1 MSKTGDNSYYLDR
14 KDKYWVQLRLMLR
27 SAGKII
33 EKRFGSIPSNLQA
46 NTKTHFERLLVDL
59 PDIGGDQNIL
69 TPTFVL
75 SAGGIAF
82 IQVLE
87 DYGWDVPT
95 IGETLVQTYQ
105 SVYASLPSPVRWWLR
120 KTEFSA
126 KHQSELKAFAQFSQ
140 RRAYPANWVMEYVK
154 GDHPA
159 FDFGC
164 DYLECAVLKLVQNR
178 SMEKYMPY
186 ICVGDFAVS
195 KVLGTGLQRTQTLF
209 CGSTCCDFRYKK
221 GGMALEALPFENL
234 PEYKNRRN

>member
-1 MSKTGDNSYYLDR
+1 MPKASTNSYYLDR
-14 KDKYWVQLRLMLR
+14 KEKDWSQLRLMLR

-33 EKRFGSIPSNLQA
+33 EKRIGSVPLNLPA
-46 NTKTHFERLLVDL
+46 NTKINFERLLVDL

-82 IQVLE
+82 IQTLE
-87 DYGWDVPT
+87 GCGWDVPT

-105 SVYASLPSPVRWWLR
+105 SVYASLPSPVHWWLR
-120 KTEFSA
+120 RAEFSA
-126 KHQSELKAFAQFSQ
+126 KHQAELKAFAQFSQ
-140 RRAYPANWVMEYVK
+140 RREYPANWVMEYVE
-154 GDHPA
+154 GDRQT

-164 DYLECAVLKLVQNR
+164 DYLECAVLKLVQNLG
-178 SMEKYMPY
+178 MKKYMPY

-209 CGSTCCDFRYKK
+209 CGGTCCDFRYRK
-221 GGMALEALPFENL
+221 GGVALEPLPFENL
-234 PEYKNRRN
+234 PEYQNRQN